1 MGNCNARHALR
12 GDSIGQAFATVRV
25 FAGGVGAARG
35 CVLLGGRGHL
45 GLSAMFDIEMAL
57 SPGACARILGLF
69 GGLCSFDLFHR

>member
-1 MGNCNARHALR
+1 MHVTPYG
-12 GDSIGQAFATVRV
+12 GTVSDKRLLLSV
-25 FAGGVGAARG
+25 CSLAASAARG